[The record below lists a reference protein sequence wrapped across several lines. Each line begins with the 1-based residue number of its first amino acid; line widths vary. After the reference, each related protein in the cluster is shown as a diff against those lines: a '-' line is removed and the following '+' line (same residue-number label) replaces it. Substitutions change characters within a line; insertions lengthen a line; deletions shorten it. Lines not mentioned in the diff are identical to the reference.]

1 MKKLLLL
8 PLACL
13 AASCGP
19 SKPPR
24 GQVQQA
30 YDPNQQTFSPVEGEP
45 TPNDIALFLAGR
57 PVEHGAALSRLQ
69 QTAEYQGHAVEMGR
83 NWRVF
88 ASGRTGKQ
96 RDWATANIRPLTGD
110 PKVLLYP
117 FGGPDLL
124 HATALF
130 PNASNY
136 VLLGLEPA
144 GGLPSLENQDAGAV
158 LGSLNRL
165 GKAMDTQLK
174 HGYFITK
181 DMKGDLAGGPMP
193 GVAPILLATLSLMD
207 AQVQSVQTIN
217 AAGRNGVEIRYRL
230 PGGGNRSAIY
240 VSGDLSNGGFNSSY
254 RNWLSSYGGG
264 VAYFKAASYLMHDS
278 GFTGIRDWVL
288 GNSSAI
294 VQDDSGIPYRNFDAS
309 KWDIRLFGNYE
320 APIALFA
327 KHMQPDLKAAYNAT
341 GGGPTV
347 PFGSGYQIRDYNA
360 NLLIAVKK

>member
-1 MKKLLLL
+1 MKRLLLL

-19 SKPPR
+19 SKPPAR
-24 GQVQQA
+24 GQTQI
-30 YDPNQQTFSPVEGEP
+30 YDPNLETFSTVEGEA
-45 TPNDIALFLAGR
+45 TPNDIARFLAGR
-57 PVEHGAALSRLQ
+57 PVEHGASLSRLQ
-69 QTAEYQGHAVEMGR
+69 QTADYQGHAMEIGR

-88 ASGRTGKQ
+88 AGPRTGKQ
-96 RDWATANIRPLTGD
+96 RDWATANVRPLTGD

-117 FGGPDLL
+117 FGGPDLM
-124 HATALF
+124 HAVALF

-136 VLLGLEPA
+136 VLMGLEPA
-144 GGLPSLENQDAGAV
+144 GGLPALEGQDASAV

-165 GKAMDTQLK
+165 GKAMDTQIK

-193 GVAPILLATLSLMD
+193 GVTPILLATLSLMN
-207 AQVQSVQTIN
+207 AEVQNVQSIN
-217 AAGRNGVEIRYRL
+217 AGGRNGVEIQFRL
-230 PGGGNRSAIY
+230 PGGGNRRAIY

-254 RNWLSSYGGG
+254 RNWLSSYGGS

-278 GFTGIRDWVL
+278 GFSSVRDWVL
-288 GNSSAI
+288 GNCRAV

-309 KWDIRLFGNYE
+309 KWDVRLFGDYD
-320 APIALFA
+320 APIELFA
-327 KHMQPDLKAAYNAT
+327 KHMQPDLKAAYDAT
-341 GGGPTV
+341 GGGPSV